1 MMFTKEIC
9 PPNIVCA
16 CIDFTN
22 CFFNLGNTL
31 GTRHNDDACKLI
43 QLVCN
48 PGVHGA
54 N

>member
-1 MMFTKEIC
+1 MMFTKEIR
-9 PPNIVCA
+9 PPNIVC
-16 CIDFTN
+16 
-22 CFFNLGNTL
+22 NLGNTL